1 MSTTKQR
8 QSTDTPTEA
17 STVSDTADAIATEVV
32 EAPTGTALTPAAA
45 DNAAAIVK
53 TAADQAAEFLASFSK
68 HAEGFRALAVKYPA
82 YADKLGDLEAYTAT
96 SIEGVMGD
104 RTVTIPR
111 ISMRQQMTKAESAP
125 EACKPG
131 EFYTTDGMCLGTQVK
146 FIPLLHH
153 AKRAKFVQGQDRPD
167 CQSDDGISGNKYGR
181 CDGCPYQRVAEGQ
194 KPQCSSGHSYLVATE
209 DFSALY
215 QLDFMK
221 TSAKYGR
228 KIQQTLSPR
237 GLFAAKY
244 VVKSDKETKPQG
256 TYFITPVMPAGE
268 KVEGEAFEIARELS
282 RFLTARYRYFAARR
296 LASAGANAL
305 ASQSLAGNAGGAG
318 EAGEGHVPDM

>member
-1 MSTTKQR
+1 MSKGKQN
-8 QSTDTPTEA
+8 QSTETPA
-17 STVSDTADAIATEVV
+17 SESADAVV
-32 EAPTGTALTPAAA
+32 PEIVDAPTSTALSPAAA
-45 DNAAAIVK
+45 ENAAAVVK
-53 TAADQAAEFLASFSK
+53 TAADQAADFLATFGQHGDK
-68 HAEGFRALAVKYPA
+68 IRALAVKFPK
-82 YADKLGDLEAYTAT
+82 YAEQLGDLEAYTAT

-111 ISMRQQMTKAESAP
+111 ISIRQQMTKADSAP

-131 EFYTTDGMCLGTQVK
+131 EFYTTNGECLGSQVK

-153 AKRAKFVQGQDRPD
+153 VKRAKFVQGQDRPD
-167 CQSDDGISGNKYGR
+167 CQSDDGINGSKYGR
-181 CDGCPYQRVAEGQ
+181 CDGCPFQRVAEGQ
-194 KPQCSSGHSYLVATE
+194 KPQCSSGHSYIVTNE
-209 DFSALY
+209 SFGALY

-237 GLFAAKY
+237 GLFASKY
-244 VVKSDKETKPQG
+244 FVKSDKETKPQG

-268 KVEGEAFEIARELS
+268 KVEGDEFEIARELS

-296 LASAGANAL
+296 LAAAGASAL
-305 ASQSLAGNAGGAG
+305 ASQTLAGNAGGAG
-318 EAGEGHVPDM
+318 EAAAGDVPDM